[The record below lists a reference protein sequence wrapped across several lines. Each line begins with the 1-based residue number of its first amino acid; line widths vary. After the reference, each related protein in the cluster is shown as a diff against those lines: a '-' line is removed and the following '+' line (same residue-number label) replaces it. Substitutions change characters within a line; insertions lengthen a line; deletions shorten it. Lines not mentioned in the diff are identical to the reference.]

1 MLEWGGSERV
11 CWRGGSGQPHL
22 KPRPHSVPDLGRD
35 FTSLSLGFF
44 ISHVRVTTL
53 CHALL

>member
-11 CWRGGSGQPHL
+11 CWRGGFGQPH
-22 KPRPHSVPDLGRD
+22 PHSVPDLGRD

-44 ISHVRVTTL
+44 ISHVRITTL
-53 CHALL
+53 CHVLL